1 MMANNIKVPVQNI
14 MHYLEMIPYC
24 HDEKKHVWLLVAEKK
39 RNIKI
44 FINYLIQKQILQV
57 LNW

>member
-1 MMANNIKVPVQNI
+1 MMANIKVPVQNI

-39 RNIKI
+39 KKDKD
-44 FINYLIQKQILQV
+44 YLHIQKQILQ
-57 LNW
+57 LIISAS

>member
-39 RNIKI
+39 KKYKNI
-44 FINYLIQKQILQV
+44 Y
-57 LNW
+57 

>member
-1 MMANNIKVPVQNI
+1 MMANIKVPVQNI

-39 RNIKI
+39 KKYKNI
-44 FINYLIQKQILQV
+44 Y
-57 LNW
+57 